1 MTSEPAFRGEGERT
15 YAVSRPSP
23 FIFEIK
29 MEVRMRMSL
38 SILLIGLLVAPSVA
52 LADPSL
58 AIMKQKPNRTRDVVL
73 ANDDGSGQYVIYNS
87 KERSAYVRAGG
98 PRSGHMLLLVESTKA
113 SLLNYRIGAK
123 GPVFASIK
131 ALPISVGYTADLSP
145 DGSSVAYYDTVSNS
159 YRLYQLIDGSSTPLA
174 SLPSGYR
181 SDVVVFT
188 RDGAS
193 VLYSFRSVATNLP
206 EYYTVPVTGGPSVSV
221 PVSGKL
227 INQETA
233 LDGGFLLERTTG
245 GVGSSSIERF
255 PQSGGSG
262 TYLAPGARP
271 SLNCT
276 DSSVFFQ
283 LSSLGAPTRV
293 LRLDLATGSTFD
305 VGSGYYAPAYL
316 KPC

>member
-1 MTSEPAFRGEGERT
+1 
-15 YAVSRPSP
+15 
-23 FIFEIK
+23 
-29 MEVRMRMSL
+29 MRMSL

-98 PRSGHMLLLVESTKA
+98 PRSGHMLLLVENTKA

-159 YRLYQLIDGSSTPLA
+159 YRLYRLSDGSSTPLA

-181 SDVVVFT
+181 SEVVVFT

-193 VLYSFRSVATNLP
+193 VLYSFRNVATNLP

-233 LDGGFLLERTTG
+233 LDGGYLLERTTG
-245 GVGSSSIERF
+245 AIGSSSIERF
-255 PQSGGSG
+255 SQAGGSG

-271 SLNCT
+271 SLSCN

-305 VGSGYYAPAYL
+305 VASNGYYAPAYL